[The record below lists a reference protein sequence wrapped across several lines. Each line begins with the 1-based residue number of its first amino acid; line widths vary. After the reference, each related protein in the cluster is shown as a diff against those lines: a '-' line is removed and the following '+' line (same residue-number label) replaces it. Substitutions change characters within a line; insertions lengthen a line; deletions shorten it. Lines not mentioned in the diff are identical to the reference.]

1 MSWPGEGWL
10 LRYWM
15 RHSLLRSLRRVRSR
29 SRLYQALAERETD
42 EGYRDLYARLATN
55 ERGRAARK
63 LGSLFKMRAHF
74 SADRDAFAARAWR
87 HLLISCGPR
96 VAMRWV
102 EWREGREQ
110 TLVIAAARAAARLTR
125 LEAERLRQVE

>member
-1 MSWPGEGWL
+1 MSWPEEGWL

-15 RHSLLRSLRRVRSR
+15 RHFLLRSLRRVRSR
-29 SRLYQALAERETD
+29 SRLYEALAERETD
-42 EGYRDLYARLATN
+42 EASQELYLRLANN

-63 LGSLFKMRAHF
+63 LGSLFRMRARLPV
-74 SADRDAFAARAWR
+74 DRDSLVARAWR

-102 EWREGREQ
+102 EWSESREQ
-110 TLVIAAARAAARLTR
+110 TLIIAAARAGTRLTR
-125 LEAERLRQVE
+125 L